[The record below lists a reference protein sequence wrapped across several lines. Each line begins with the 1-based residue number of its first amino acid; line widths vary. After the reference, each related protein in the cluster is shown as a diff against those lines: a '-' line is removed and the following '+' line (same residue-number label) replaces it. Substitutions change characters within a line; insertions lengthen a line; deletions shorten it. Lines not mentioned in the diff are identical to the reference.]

1 MVHQPAKTIA
11 EAMIPNMQPRDSICT
26 TLNRCWLLKARD
38 PGLCNPPLASEIHF
52 ITGRASHGEVQSI
65 SHKKA
70 RRRAPKNRHT
80 KTNCSFEPRR
90 SPTSVSNLQVTLCAC
105 TTFANF
111 SGAPKLRPW
120 PAPSDAVHVTC
131 GVRQVTARG
140 CFAFLVFARV

>member
-26 TLNRCWLLKARD
+26 TLHRCWLLKARD
-38 PGLCNPPLASEIHF
+38 PGLGHPPLAP
-52 ITGRASHGEVQSI
+52 VQSI

-90 SPTSVSNLQVTLCAC
+90 SPKSVSNLQVTLCAC

-111 SGAPKLRPW
+111 SGALKLRPW